1 MPLTKGRYVSIPVTM
16 QDFEPKYE
24 ANSDGLKAADKKP
37 LDLVSIGLSVAA
49 VILIIIGVFFINQS
63 FKTTNDQVA
72 SSSSSSSKSS
82 SSVSTRSSSSISSSV
97 SSSVV
102 SSVSVASVISSSVS
116 SVSSSQVLAFD
127 AVNAPLKT
135 GATNAEIKLKITDV
149 SDVVGG
155 SVVDTGFQNTR
166 WFAKPGIVWGA
177 FELAKFTPAPVVGDI
192 YRVELQI
199 TADQSNGAIAE
210 PGAIVI
216 LKTYK
221 L

>member
-1 MPLTKGRYVSIPVTM
+1 M

-72 SSSSSSSKSS
+72 SSSSSKSIQPSSNISA
-82 SSVSTRSSSSISSSV
+82 RSSSSISSSV
-97 SSSVV
+97 SSSVA

-192 YRVELQI
+192 YRIELQI